1 MNLIA
6 KIKSWHEGLLAL
18 KEKQAEEE
26 LASRFSVAEKDGKIF
41 VRCNGTAI
49 AVCEDVCSAEGI
61 AGMLAQCRRAALL
74 YAKGEDKKK
83 TNN

>member
-1 MNLIA
+1 MNKELEKKVEQA
-6 KIKSWHEGLLAL
+6 VKLLQVCYKAAGEPLEVAYSGREDIRAL
-18 KEKQAEEE
+18 QRYGY
-26 LASRFSVAEKDGKIF
+26 SR
-41 VRCNGTAI
+41 
-49 AVCEDVCSAEGI
+49 CEDVCSAEGI